1 MFTPEVTEAIP
12 IALEQ
17 IFDSLQMSIM
27 TEIVRML
34 LEAAE
39 IIPSTGYKMSRLS
52 EILGAKK

>member
-39 IIPSTGYKMSRLS
+39 IINRL
-52 EILGAKK
+52 